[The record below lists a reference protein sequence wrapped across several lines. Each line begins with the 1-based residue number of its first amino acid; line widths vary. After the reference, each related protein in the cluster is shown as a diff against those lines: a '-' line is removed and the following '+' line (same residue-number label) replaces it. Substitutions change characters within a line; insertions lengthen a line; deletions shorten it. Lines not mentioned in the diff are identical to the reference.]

1 MIACVGQQN
10 VEGKRIPYGFQNRTL
25 PHFTKDD
32 YGPESRG
39 FVENSYLRGLT
50 PQEFF
55 FHAMGGREGL
65 IDTAVKTS
73 ETGYIQRRL
82 VKAMEDVSVKY
93 DGTLRNSQGEVI
105 QFVYGEDGMD
115 AVWVEHQKL
124 DSLRMS
130 NTQFNKVYRFTV
142 DKSDFGEGYM
152 DPEII
157 ADIRDNIDKRELL
170 ETEFEQLKEDRRL
183 LRSTIFPSGD
193 ETWPLPCNLKRM
205 IWNAQKIF
213 HIDMRKPSDLH
224 PSKIIEGVKLLSDRL
239 RVVPGSEDI
248 SDNHTAAL
256 TLFNILLRGT
266 LASKRVLEEYRL
278 TVPAFDWVL
287 GEIESRFVQ
296 ATVHPGEMVGAIA
309 AQSIGEP
316 ATQMTLNT
324 FHYAGVSAKN
334 VTLGVPRLKEIINIA
349 KKVKTPSLCVYLK
362 PHCSRDS
369 EAAKGV
375 QCRLEHTTLRKVTAA
390 TEIYYDPDPRT
401 TVIEEDMEL
410 VRSYMEMPDEDL
422 NLDRMSPWLLRIEL
436 DRGMMTDKKLTMA
449 DIANKIFEEW
459 GSDLHTIFEDDNA
472 EKLILRVR
480 MVNEGVSDKGE
491 ADQDDVFLKRIEGNM
506 LTEMTLRGI
515 PAIRKVF
522 MREEKK
528 VVFNED
534 GCFGTENEWI
544 LDTEGVNLLE
554 VMSFPDI
561 DHTRTISNDI
571 VEIIQVC
578 SHFSFSTYCLV

>member
-10 VEGKRIPYGFQNRTL
+10 VEGKRIPYGFQSRTL

-105 QFVYGEDGMD
+105 QFVYGEDGLD
-115 AVWVEHQKL
+115 GVWVEHQRL

-130 NTQFNKVYRFTV
+130 KAEFDKTYRFQV
-142 DKSDFGEGYM
+142 GPDFGEGYM
-152 DPEII
+152 DPEIVD
-157 ADIRDNIDKRELL
+157 DIKGNPAHIDIL
-170 ETEFEQLKEDRRL
+170 EREFEKLKDDRAL
-183 LRSTIFPSGD
+183 LRKEIIPSG
-193 ETWPLPCNLKRM
+193 EATWPLPCNLKRM

-224 PSKIIEGVKLLSDRL
+224 PTKVIEGVKLLSERL
-239 RVVPGSEDI
+239 RIVPGTKELSEG
-248 SDNHTAAL
+248 HAAAL
-256 TLFNILLRGT
+256 TLFNIFLRST

-278 TVPAFDWVL
+278 TAAAFDWVL
-287 GEIESRFVQ
+287 GEVESRFVQ
-296 ATVHPGEMVGAIA
+296 ATAHPGEMVGAIA

-362 PHCSRDS
+362 QHCSRDS
-369 EAAKGV
+369 EAAKAV
-375 QCRLEHTTLRKVTAA
+375 QCRLEHTTLRRVTAA
-390 TEIYYDPDPRT
+390 TEVYYDPNPQT
-401 TVIEEDMEL
+401 TVIEEDRDL
-410 VRSYMEMPDEDL
+410 VRNYMEMPDEEIQFD
-422 NLDRMSPWLLRIEL
+422 NMSPWLLRVEL
-436 DRGMMTDKKLTMA
+436 DRGMMTDKKLSMA
-449 DIANKIFEEW
+449 DISSKIFEEW
-459 GSDLHTIFEDDNA
+459 GNDLHVIFVDDNA
-472 EKLILRVR
+472 DKLILRIR
-480 MVNEGVSDKGE
+480 MVSDGKMDE
-491 ADQDDVFLKRIEGNM
+491 MDQDVFLKRIETHM
-506 LTEMTLRGI
+506 LTEMTLLGI
-515 PAIRKVF
+515 PQIRKVCATC
-522 MREEKK
+522 
-528 VVFNED
+528 NA
-534 GCFGTENEWI
+534 N
-544 LDTEGVNLLE
+544 
-554 VMSFPDI
+554 
-561 DHTRTISNDI
+561 
-571 VEIIQVC
+571 
-578 SHFSFSTYCLV
+578 CLV

>member
-10 VEGKRIPYGFQNRTL
+10 VEGKRIPYGFQKRTL

-93 DGTLRNSQGEVI
+93 DGSLRNSQGEVI

-130 NTQFNKVYRFTV
+130 NNNFNKVYRFQV
-142 DKSDFGEGYM
+142 DRTDFGDGFM

-157 ADIRDNIDKRELL
+157 DDVRNSLEARDVL
-170 ETEFEQLKEDRRL
+170 EREFEQLKADRKL
-183 LRSTIFPSGD
+183 LRDEIFPSGD

-224 PSKIIEGVKLLSDRL
+224 PVKIIEGVRLLSNRL
-239 RVVPGSEDI
+239 RVIPGAEELSE
-248 SDNHTAAL
+248 NHLAAL

-278 TVPAFDWVL
+278 TAPAFDWVL
-287 GEIESRFVQ
+287 GEVESRFVQ
-296 ATVHPGEMVGAIA
+296 ATAHPGEMVGAIA

-362 PHCSRDS
+362 QHCSRDS
-369 EAAKGV
+369 EAAKTV

-390 TEIYYDPDPRT
+390 TEIYYDPDPQT
-401 TVIEEDMEL
+401 TVIPEDMEL
-410 VRSYMEMPDEDL
+410 VRSYMEMPDEEL
-422 NLDRMSPWLLRIEL
+422 ELDKMSPWLLRIEL

-449 DIANKIFEEW
+449 DIAHKIYEEW
-459 GSDLHTIFEDDNA
+459 GTDLHTIFEDDNA

-480 MVNEGVSDKGE
+480 MVSEAAQEKGE
-491 ADQDDVFLKRIEGNM
+491 QDQDDVFLKRIEGNM

-515 PAIRKVF
+515 PAIRKVRSTSF
-522 MREEKK
+522 
-528 VVFNED
+528 
-534 GCFGTENEWI
+534 FGPPPPHFPLPFLLLW
-544 LDTEGVNLLE
+544 DTK
-554 VMSFPDI
+554 I
-561 DHTRTISNDI
+561 
-571 VEIIQVC
+571 
-578 SHFSFSTYCLV
+578 

>member
-10 VEGKRIPYGFQNRTL
+10 VEGKRIPFGFQKRTL

-93 DGTLRNSQGEVI
+93 DGSMRNSQGDVI

-115 AVWVEHQKL
+115 AVWVENQQL
-124 DSLRMS
+124 ESLRMS
-130 NTQFNKVYRFTV
+130 NDNFNKTYRFQV
-142 DKSDFGEGYM
+142 DRVEFGEGFM
-152 DPEII
+152 ATEII
-157 ADIRDNIDKRELL
+157 DNVRNSLEARDALEREL
-170 ETEFEQLKEDRRL
+170 EQLKADRKL
-183 LRSTIFPSGD
+183 LRDEIFPSG
-193 ETWPLPCNLKRM
+193 EENWPLPCNLKRM
-205 IWNAQKIF
+205 IWNAQKIYS
-213 HIDMRKPSDLH
+213 IDMRKPSDLH
-224 PSKIIEGVKLLSDRL
+224 PVKIIEGVRLLSSRL
-239 RVVPGSEDI
+239 RVIPGTIEVSE
-248 SDNHTAAL
+248 SHVAAL
-256 TLFNILLRGT
+256 TLFNILLRST
-266 LASKRVLEEYRL
+266 LASKRVLEEYHL
-278 TVPAFDWVL
+278 SAAAFDWVL
-287 GEIESRFVQ
+287 GEIESRYIQ

-334 VTLGVPRLKEIINIA
+334 VTLGVPRLKEIINVA

-362 PHCSRDS
+362 RHCSRDS
-369 EAAKGV
+369 EAAKTV
-375 QCRLEHTTLRKVTAA
+375 QCHLEHTTLRKVTAS

-401 TVIEEDMEL
+401 TVIPEDSEL
-410 VRSYMEMPDEDL
+410 IRSYMEMPDQEL
-422 NLDRMSPWLLRIEL
+422 ELDKLSPWLLRIEL
-436 DRGMMTDKKLTMA
+436 DRGMMTDKKLSMA
-449 DIANKIFEEW
+449 DIAHKIYEEW
-459 GSDLHTIFEDDNA
+459 GTDLHTIYEDDNA

-480 MVNEGVSDKGE
+480 MVSDAPQEKGE
-491 ADQDDVFLKRIEGNM
+491 KDQDNVFLKRIETNM

-515 PAIRKVF
+515 PAIHKV
-522 MREEKK
+522 
-528 VVFNED
+528 
-534 GCFGTENEWI
+534 
-544 LDTEGVNLLE
+544 
-554 VMSFPDI
+554 
-561 DHTRTISNDI
+561 
-571 VEIIQVC
+571 
-578 SHFSFSTYCLV
+578 